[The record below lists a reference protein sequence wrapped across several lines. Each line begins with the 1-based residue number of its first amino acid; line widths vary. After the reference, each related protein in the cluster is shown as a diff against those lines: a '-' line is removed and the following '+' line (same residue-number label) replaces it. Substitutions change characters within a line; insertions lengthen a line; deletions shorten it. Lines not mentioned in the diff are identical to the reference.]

1 MRHHALLV
9 RRARWTNAVHSPSFV
24 VCVGIFVHA
33 QNCARSSTHECTR
46 QKDASHAQSALDQ
59 RPTHAGHT
67 RCTRWAC
74 VVCSS
79 TGVQRTP
86 SAPWAHIQRASNACP
101 ARRAFFWRVP
111 SVCVACT
118 QRESMGYI
126 NASLPITSSL
136 LVRPSWVMTYLP
148 DDSVSKN
155 YLRRWMI
162 PLVYEYNTKSRFS
175 NISIT
180 SWNWDFTNS
189 MSSGEE
195 ERKEVIRGSGSDRG
209 SVGDYSVS
217 CMTSYLW
224 NSVMK
229 TRHISRTSC
238 GCPPRCSTSY

>member
-9 RRARWTNAVHSPSFV
+9 RRARWTNAVHSSSFV

-79 TGVQRTP
+79 TEVQRTP

-111 SVCVACT
+111 SMCVACT
-118 QRESMGYI
+118 QRVSMGYI

-136 LVRPSWVMTYLP
+136 LVRPSWVMT
-148 DDSVSKN
+148 
-155 YLRRWMI
+155 
-162 PLVYEYNTKSRFS
+162 
-175 NISIT
+175 
-180 SWNWDFTNS
+180 
-189 MSSGEE
+189 
-195 ERKEVIRGSGSDRG
+195 
-209 SVGDYSVS
+209 
-217 CMTSYLW
+217 
-224 NSVMK
+224 
-229 TRHISRTSC
+229 
-238 GCPPRCSTSY
+238 